1 MSSKLSFKDLMK
13 QRHSTRCFLSKPIP
27 EDILKDIIETSL
39 ASPSWCNSQAWSI
52 YVSSGK
58 IQEKIREEW
67 IAKNKEGIKGYAD
80 IHPGH
85 RTDCAERCQNSMKEF
100 FDGFKDLLKDPDTK
114 QLWNAN
120 FSLFNAPTI
129 VYLTVPKKR
138 TNYSLLDIGAIEMAI
153 ILASK
158 DYGIDSIPAYEAVK
172 YPDILRKHLK
182 IPEDEDIY
190 VGISLGYADP
200 ENPLNQYRAKRL
212 TLNEACHFFS

>member
-1 MSSKLSFKDLMK
+1 MSSNLSFKELMK
-13 QRHSTRCFLSKPIP
+13 QRHSARCFLSKPIP

-39 ASPSWCNSQAWSI
+39 ATPSWCNSQAWSI

-80 IHPGH
+80 INPGH
-85 RTDCAERCQNSMKEF
+85 RTDCSERCQNSMKEF
-100 FDGFKDLLKDPDTK
+100 FGSFVDLLKDPDTK
-114 QLWNAN
+114 LLWEAN
-120 FSLFNAPTI
+120 FSLYNAPTI

-153 ILASK
+153 ILAAK
-158 DYGIDSIPAYEAVK
+158 AQGIDSIPAYEAVK

-182 IPEDEDIY
+182 IPEDEDIF
-190 VGISLGYADP
+190 VGISLGYADKD
-200 ENPLNQYRAKRL
+200 NALNQYKAKRL
-212 TLNEACHFFS
+212 TLEEACHFYS